1 MKRKIKEYPKKL
13 LIKEDA
19 LGRKEA
25 NNFFPIS
32 FHFYLMPRVCFR
44 EFCFLFFKYKF
55 IYFNWT
61 LITLQYCIG
70 FAIHQHESTTGI
82 HVSPS

>member
-1 MKRKIKEYPKKL
+1 MDGNKNEEKNEYPNTL
-13 LIKEDA
+13 LIKEGA

-44 EFCFLFFKYKF
+44 EFCFQEL
-55 IYFNWT
+55 
-61 LITLQYCIG
+61 
-70 FAIHQHESTTGI
+70 
-82 HVSPS
+82 